1 MHRYILGFLLLF
13 GLVAVQSAS
22 ADTIQNCGSCGGV
35 VYTLNVTPGT
45 PGPTLGTEWFNF
57 ALTVDTTH
65 VSVSTAQVLNA
76 VALKD
81 PGATGAK
88 LIGVTA
94 GGVTAGSWTMVPGG
108 TNNGGTSGTGC
119 VMNTNNGWDCAQATA
134 TSSDTGTAK
143 GVDTGSTGD
152 IYTFTF
158 GFLLPSSSSG
168 DLASGVG
175 LKAYYDT
182 TSGTYGGLQT
192 SETFAAPVPEPN
204 SLVLLG
210 SGLLGLAFLLRRR

>member
-1 MHRYILGFLLLF
+1 MHRFILGFLLLF
-13 GLVAVQSAS
+13 GSVAVQSAS

-45 PGPTLGTEWFNF
+45 PGLTPGTEWFNF
-57 ALTVDTTH
+57 ALTVDTTNIN
-65 VSVSTAQVLNA
+65 VSTAQVLNA

-81 PGATGAK
+81 PGALGAK
-88 LIGVTA
+88 LIS
-94 GGVTAGSWTMVPGG
+94 VTAGSWTMVPGG

-119 VMNTNNGWDCAQATA
+119 VMNTSNGWDCAQATA

-143 GVDTGSTGD
+143 GVDTGSSGD

-168 DLASGVG
+168 DLAAGVG

-192 SETFAAPVPEPN
+192 SETFAAPVPEPS

-210 SGLLGLAFLLRRR
+210 SGFLGLAFLLRRR

>member
-1 MHRYILGFLLLF
+1 MYKYVLGFLLIF
-13 GLVAVQSAS
+13 GVVAVQKAS
-22 ADTIQNCGSCGGV
+22 ADTLQNCASCGGV

-45 PGPTLGTEWFNF
+45 PGATPGTEWFDF
-57 ALTVDTTH
+57 ALTVDTTNI
-65 VSVSTAQVLNA
+65 SVSTAQVLNA

-81 PGATGAK
+81 PGALGAK
-88 LIGVTA
+88 LISYS
-94 GGVTAGSWTMVPGG
+94 AGSWTMIQGG

-119 VMNTNNGWDCAQATA
+119 VMNTSNGWDCAQATA

-143 GVDTGSTGD
+143 GVDTGSSGD

-158 GFLLPSSSSG
+158 GFLLPSNSSG

-182 TSGTYGGLQT
+182 TSGTYGKLQT
-192 SETFAAPVPEPN
+192 SDTFASPVPEPG
-204 SLVLLG
+204 SLSLLAA
-210 SGLLGLAFLLRRR
+210 GLAVAGLMLLKRR